1 MQINPINILG
11 GEDAKDELDTL
22 SNKGYKVD
30 DNYGYTGGYYQQD
43 NKTWIS
49 WSLAGDEIFV
59 EDFKDKADA
68 IFYAMGVPVELTD
81 GSWK

>member
-30 DNYGYTGGYYQQD
+30 ENYGYTGGYYQQD

-68 IFYAMGVPVELTD
+68 IFYAMGIPVELSPGD
-81 GSWK
+81 YK